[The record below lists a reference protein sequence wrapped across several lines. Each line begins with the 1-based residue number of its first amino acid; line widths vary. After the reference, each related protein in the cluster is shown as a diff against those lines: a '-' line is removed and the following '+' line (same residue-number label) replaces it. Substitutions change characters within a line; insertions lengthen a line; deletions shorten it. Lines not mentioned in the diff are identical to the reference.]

1 MEMGR
6 AARRGK
12 ARIAVVQGR
21 QPARLAVRC
30 LWLLPLACL
39 GPGGCANFWDD
50 VTARDF
56 NFKTYFGAKPD
67 PLVVLRD
74 STDGNQR
81 AKALAALHEPEQLG
95 GSVEEQDVVVKIL
108 VTAATQDRQPWC
120 RRAAIATMGTFKD
133 PRVVDALRD
142 SYYSAGSFTPE
153 IATVLRCQALEALGK
168 VGNPAAVD
176 FLVKVL
182 REPPVEGAEQDKQQK
197 TDERIAAA
205 RALGNFKHYQGTSAL
220 VEVLKTEQDVSLRE
234 SARVSLV
241 SATGIELPAD
251 ARQWDELLHQSD
263 QGTVTVKQEKK
274 LFGIVPVSW

>member
-1 MEMGR
+1 MC
-6 AARRGK
+6 
-12 ARIAVVQGR
+12 
-21 QPARLAVRC
+21 LA
-30 LWLLPLACL
+30 LA
-39 GPGGCANFWDD
+39 GCANFWDD

-56 NFKTYFGAKPD
+56 NFKTYFSRPPE

-81 AKALAALHEPEQLG
+81 AKALAALREPEQNG
-95 GSVEEQDVVVKIL
+95 GSVEEQEVVVKVLI
-108 VTAATQDRQPWC
+108 TSATQDRQPWC
-120 RRAAIATMGTFKD
+120 RRAAIASLGHFKD

-142 SYYSAGSFTPE
+142 AYYSAGSFSPE
-153 IATVLRCQALEALGK
+153 IATVLRVHTLDALGN
-168 VGNPAAVD
+168 VGNDAAVD

-205 RALGNFKHYQGTSAL
+205 RALGHFKHYQATSAL
-220 VEVLKTEQDVSLRE
+220 VDVLRSEDNVSLRD

-241 SATGIELPAD
+241 TATGANLPAD
-251 ARQWDELLHQSD
+251 AKQWDDLLHPTD
-263 QGTVTVKQEKK
+263 QGAVAAKPERK